1 MCRAC
6 VLKALKDIANYFTK
20 EQGQVAVSKGEYES
34 AAHQSTVKPVVLYA
48 SVSIDMNSA
57 CLRIQKNTITN

>member
-20 EQGQVAVSKGEYES
+20 EQGHVAVSKGEYES
-34 AAHQSTVKPVVLYA
+34 AAHQTTAKPI
-48 SVSIDMNSA
+48 VSYHKYNRYVMPGVAIHYYKQ
-57 CLRIQKNTITN
+57 I